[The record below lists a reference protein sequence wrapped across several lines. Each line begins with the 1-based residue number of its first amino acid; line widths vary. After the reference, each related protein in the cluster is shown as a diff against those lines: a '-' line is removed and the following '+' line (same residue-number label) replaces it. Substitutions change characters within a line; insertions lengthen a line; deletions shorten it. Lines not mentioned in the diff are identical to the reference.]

1 MKKYFKAVLLFSVFL
16 INKKSIGQTLFKE
29 NAFALNCKCS
39 KEQYNY
45 NKENKSYSY
54 LFVDEGIG
62 AMYKIITK
70 TISANTDKNYMLNLF
85 KNETPG
91 YSFRETIYKGNKAI
105 VGKGEEIINGTK
117 MKTYLINFFT
127 KDKFYT
133 ISIFAFDNK
142 DLENAYQTF
151 SKSLILN

>member
-1 MKKYFKAVLLFSVFL
+1 MKKKLKAVFLFSIFL
-16 INKKSIGQTLFKE
+16 VNNKTNGQTLFKE
-29 NAFALNCKCS
+29 NAFTLKCKCS

-45 NKENKSYSY
+45 NNENKSYSY
-54 LFVDEGIG
+54 LFIDEGTG

-70 TISANTDKNYMLNLF
+70 TISANTDKNFMLNLF

-91 YSFRETIYKGNKAI
+91 YSFSESIYKGNNAI
-105 VGKGEEIINGTK
+105 VGKGEEILNGTN
-117 MKTYLINFFT
+117 MKTYLINFFI

-133 ISIFAFDNK
+133 LSIFAFDNK
-142 DLENAYQTF
+142 DLENAYQSF